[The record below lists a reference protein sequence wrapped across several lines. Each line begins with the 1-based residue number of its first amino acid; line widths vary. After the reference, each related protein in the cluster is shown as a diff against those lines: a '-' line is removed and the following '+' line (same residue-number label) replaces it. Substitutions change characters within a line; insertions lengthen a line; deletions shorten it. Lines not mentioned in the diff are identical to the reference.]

1 MKGTDMEICINIV
14 TSGRHNPSLSIKL
27 DSEAAVAFVKG
38 FFCVFG
44 SLEKTIE
51 GSVRAVGR
59 TYQQKTVQLMS
70 DLRTFIQNNGNRK
83 ELWDFYNVLSEL
95 DEGEFFAI
103 SSKQLSE
110 AEYNEIKENVLQLN
124 VPDYEGFRRYRTEV
138 CGILIDNYRMV
149 FYEQERKQLRIGETD
164 KAKRKCRFCRESMP
178 TVKFDKDAHT
188 ISEGLGNKSI
198 ITNDECDTCNETLG
212 KEIEQDLMTYL
223 SPLRTFSSIAGKHG
237 RTKIKDDSF
246 AIYEESPGKIRI
258 DLFDQEIPE
267 LKHWTFKE
275 DGENFTL
282 SFTHPQKL
290 NPQDVYR
297 AIVKYAIGVMEEVEL
312 PYFQDTIDW
321 VNKENTAVDLPKLC
335 FFLDNNPKDDKKPC
349 ITVFFRKNSDKTL
362 PYSFIDLKV
371 AGVVVFAVIP
381 FCNQDDRTFSKEE
394 DWKHILEVVKIF
406 EGMPLLK
413 VIIPNEDEE
422 IRMTYNFKIK
432 KHISG
437 D

>member
-1 MKGTDMEICINIV
+1 MEICINIV

-38 FFCVFG
+38 LFCVFG

-267 LKHWTFKE
+267 LKHCTFKE

-381 FCNQDDRTFSKEE
+381 FCNQDDRIFSKEE

>member
-1 MKGTDMEICINIV
+1 MEICINIV

-38 FFCVFG
+38 LFCVFG

-95 DEGEFFAI
+95 DEGESFAI
-103 SSKQLSE
+103 NTKHLTDSE
-110 AEYNEIKENVLQLN
+110 YDEIKENVLKLN

-267 LKHWTFKE
+267 LKHCTFKE

-381 FCNQDDRTFSKEE
+381 FCNQDDRIFSKEE

>member
-1 MKGTDMEICINIV
+1 MIGTDREICINII

-38 FFCVFG
+38 LFGVFG
-44 SLEKTIE
+44 SLEKTTD
-51 GSVRAVGR
+51 GGVRAVGR
-59 TYQQKTVQLMS
+59 TYQQKTAQLMN

-95 DEGEFFAI
+95 DEGESFAI
-103 SSKQLSE
+103 NTKHLTDSE
-110 AEYNEIKENVLQLN
+110 YDEIKENVLKLN
-124 VPDYEGFRRYRTEV
+124 VPDYEGFRTYRTEV
-138 CGILIDNYRMV
+138 CGSLIDNYRMV
-149 FYEQERKQLRIGETD
+149 FYEQERKQIRIGEAD
-164 KAKRKCRFCRESMP
+164 KSKRTCRFCRKSSP
-178 TVKFDKDAHT
+178 KVNFDKDAHT

-198 ITNDECDTCNETLG
+198 ITNDECDTCNERLG

-223 SPLRTFSSIAGKHG
+223 SPLRTYSSIAGKHG
-237 RTKIKDDSF
+237 KTKIKDDSF
-246 AIYEESPGKIRI
+246 ALYEEAPGKIRI
-258 DLFDQEIPE
+258 DLFEKENPE
-267 LKHWTFKE
+267 LKHWTFNE
-275 DGENFTL
+275 DGENFSL

-312 PYFQDTIDW
+312 PHFQDTIDW
-321 VNKENTAVDLPKLC
+321 IKKEKTAVDLPKLC

-381 FCNQDDRTFSKEE
+381 FCNKDDRTFSKKE
-394 DWKHILEVVKIF
+394 DWKHILDVVKIF

-422 IRMTYNFKIK
+422 IRMTYNFEIK
-432 KHISG
+432 KHVSG

>member
-14 TSGRHNPSLSIKL
+14 TSGRHNPSLSIKV
-27 DSEAAVAFVKG
+27 DSEAAIAFAAG
-38 FFCVFG
+38 FIRIFG
-44 SLEKTIE
+44 TLEKTAD
-51 GSVRAVGR
+51 GGVRAVGR
-59 TYQQKTVQLMS
+59 TYQQKTAQLMS
-70 DLRTFIQNNGNRK
+70 DLRTFIQNYGNLK
-83 ELWDFYNVLSEL
+83 EMWDFYNVLSEL
-95 DEGEFFAI
+95 DEGELFAI

-237 RTKIKDDSF
+237 KTKIKDDSF

-297 AIVKYAIGVMEEVEL
+297 AIVKYAIGVMEEAEL
-312 PYFQDTIDW
+312 PHFQETIEW
-321 VNKENTAVDLPKLC
+321 IRKMKTAVDLPKLC
-335 FFLDNNPKDDKKPC
+335 FFLDNNPKSDKKPC
-349 ITVFFRKNSDKTL
+349 ITVFYRKNGDKTL
-362 PYSFIDLKV
+362 PYSFVELQV

-381 FCNQDDRTFSKEE
+381 FCNQDDRTFSDEE
-394 DWKHILEVVKIF
+394 DWKHIKDVIKIF

-413 VIIPNEDEE
+413 VIKPNEDEE
-422 IRMTYNFKIK
+422 IRMTYNFEIK
-432 KHISG
+432 KLLSG

>member
-14 TSGRHNPSLSIKL
+14 TSGRHNPSLSIKV
-27 DSEAAVAFVKG
+27 DSEAAIAFAAG
-38 FFCVFG
+38 FIRIFG
-44 SLEKTIE
+44 TLEKTAD
-51 GSVRAVGR
+51 GGVRAVGR
-59 TYQQKTVQLMS
+59 TYQQKTAQLMS
-70 DLRTFIQNNGNRK
+70 DLRTFIQNYGNLK
-83 ELWDFYNVLSEL
+83 EMWDFYNVLSEL

-138 CGILIDNYRMV
+138 CGILIDNYRIV

-237 RTKIKDDSF
+237 KTKIKDDSF

-297 AIVKYAIGVMEEVEL
+297 AIVKYAIGVMEEAEL
-312 PYFQDTIDW
+312 PHFQETIEW
-321 VNKENTAVDLPKLC
+321 IRKMKTAVDLPKLC
-335 FFLDNNPKDDKKPC
+335 FFLDNNPKSDKKPC
-349 ITVFFRKNSDKTL
+349 ITVFYRKNGDKTL
-362 PYSFIDLKV
+362 PYSFVELQV

-381 FCNQDDRTFSKEE
+381 FCNQDDRTFSDEE
-394 DWKHILEVVKIF
+394 DWKHIKDVIKIF

-413 VIIPNEDEE
+413 VIKPNEDEE
-422 IRMTYNFKIK
+422 IRMTYNFEIK
-432 KHISG
+432 KLLSR

>member
-1 MKGTDMEICINIV
+1 MIGTDREICINII

-27 DSEAAVAFVKG
+27 DSETALAFVKG
-38 FFCVFG
+38 LFGVFG
-44 SLEKTIE
+44 SLEKTTD
-51 GSVRAVGR
+51 GGVRAVGR
-59 TYQQKTVQLMS
+59 TYQQKTAQLMN

-83 ELWDFYNVLSEL
+83 ELWDFYNVLLEL
-95 DEGEFFAI
+95 DEGESFAI
-103 SSKQLSE
+103 NTKHLTDSE
-110 AEYNEIKENVLQLN
+110 YDEIKENVLKLN
-124 VPDYEGFRRYRTEV
+124 VPDYEGFRTYRTEV
-138 CGILIDNYRMV
+138 CGSLIDNYRMV
-149 FYEQERKQLRIGETD
+149 FYEQERKQIRIGEAD
-164 KAKRKCRFCRESMP
+164 KSKRTCRFCRKSSP
-178 TVKFDKDAHT
+178 KVNFDKDAHT

-198 ITNDECDTCNETLG
+198 ITNDECDTCNERLG

-223 SPLRTFSSIAGKHG
+223 SPLRTYSSIAGKHG
-237 RTKIKDDSF
+237 KTKIKDDSF
-246 AIYEESPGKIRI
+246 ALYEEAPGKIRI
-258 DLFDQEIPE
+258 DLFEKENPE
-267 LKHWTFKE
+267 LKHWTFNE
-275 DGENFTL
+275 DGENFSL

-312 PYFQDTIDW
+312 PHFQDTIDW
-321 VNKENTAVDLPKLC
+321 VKKEKTAVDLPKLC

>member
-1 MKGTDMEICINIV
+1 MEICINIV

-27 DSEAAVAFVKG
+27 DTEAAVAFVKG
-38 FFCVFG
+38 LLCVFG

-103 SSKQLSE
+103 NSKQLSE
-110 AEYNEIKENVLQLN
+110 SEYNEIKENVLQLN
-124 VPDYEGFRRYRTEV
+124 IPDYEGFRRYRTEV
-138 CGILIDNYRMV
+138 CGSLIDNYRIV

-164 KAKRKCRFCRESMP
+164 KAKRRCRFCRESMP
-178 TVKFDKDAHT
+178 TVNFDKDAHT
-188 ISEGLGNKSI
+188 VSEGLGNKSI
-198 ITNDECDTCNETLG
+198 ITNDECDTCNERLG

-223 SPLRTFSSIAGKHG
+223 SPLRTISSIAGKHG
-237 RTKIKDDSF
+237 KTKIKDDSF
-246 AIYEESPGKIRI
+246 ALYEEAPGKIRI
-258 DLFDQEIPE
+258 DLFEKENPE
-267 LKHWTFKE
+267 LKHWTFNE
-275 DGENFTL
+275 DGENFSL

-297 AIVKYAIGVMEEVEL
+297 AIVKYAIGVMDEAEL
-312 PYFQDTIDW
+312 PHFQDTIDW
-321 VNKENTAVDLPKLC
+321 VKKEKTAVDLPKLC

-381 FCNQDDRTFSKEE
+381 FCNQDDRTFSKED

>member
-1 MKGTDMEICINIV
+1 MIGTDREICINII

-27 DSEAAVAFVKG
+27 DSETALAFVKG
-38 FFCVFG
+38 LFGVFG
-44 SLEKTIE
+44 SLEKTTD
-51 GSVRAVGR
+51 GGVRAVGR
-59 TYQQKTVQLMS
+59 TYQQKTAQLMN

-95 DEGEFFAI
+95 DEGESFAI
-103 SSKQLSE
+103 NTKHLTDSE
-110 AEYNEIKENVLQLN
+110 YDEIKENVLKLN
-124 VPDYEGFRRYRTEV
+124 VPDYEGFRTYRTEV
-138 CGILIDNYRMV
+138 CGSLIDNYRMV
-149 FYEQERKQLRIGETD
+149 FYEQERKQIRIGEAD
-164 KAKRKCRFCRESMP
+164 KSKRTCRFCRKSSP
-178 TVKFDKDAHT
+178 KVNFDKDAHT

-198 ITNDECDTCNETLG
+198 ITNDECDTCNERLG

-258 DLFDQEIPE
+258 DLFEKENPE
-267 LKHWTFKE
+267 LKHWTFNE
-275 DGENFTL
+275 DGENFSL

-381 FCNQDDRTFSKEE
+381 FCNKDDRTFSKEE
-394 DWKHILEVVKIF
+394 DWKHILDGVKIF

-413 VIIPNEDEE
+413 AIIPNEDEE
-422 IRMTYNFKIK
+422 ILMTYNFEIK
-432 KHISG
+432 KHVSG

>member
-1 MKGTDMEICINIV
+1 MKRTDMEICINIV
-14 TSGRHNPSLSIKL
+14 TSGRHNPSLSIKV
-27 DSEAAVAFVKG
+27 DSEAAIAFAAG
-38 FFCVFG
+38 FIRIFG
-44 SLEKTIE
+44 TLEKMPD
-51 GSVRAVGR
+51 GGVRAVGR
-59 TYQQKTVQLMS
+59 TYQQKTAQLMS
-70 DLRTFIQNNGNRK
+70 DLRTFIQNYGNLK
-83 ELWDFYNVLSEL
+83 EMWDFYNVLSEL

-237 RTKIKDDSF
+237 KTKIKDDSF

-297 AIVKYAIGVMEEVEL
+297 AIVKYAIGVMEEAEL
-312 PYFQDTIDW
+312 PHFQETIEW
-321 VNKENTAVDLPKLC
+321 IRKMKTAVDLPKLC
-335 FFLDNNPKDDKKPC
+335 FFLDNNPKSDKKPC
-349 ITVFFRKNSDKTL
+349 ITVFYRKNGDKTL
-362 PYSFIDLKV
+362 PYSFVELQV

-381 FCNQDDRTFSKEE
+381 FCNQDDRTFSDEE
-394 DWKHILEVVKIF
+394 DWKHIKDVIKIF

-413 VIIPNEDEE
+413 VIKPNEDEE
-422 IRMTYNFKIK
+422 IRMTYNFEIK
-432 KHISG
+432 KLLSG

>member
-14 TSGRHNPSLSIKL
+14 TSGRHNPSLSIKV
-27 DSEAAVAFVKG
+27 DSEAAIAFAAG
-38 FFCVFG
+38 FIRIFG
-44 SLEKTIE
+44 TLEKTAD
-51 GSVRAVGR
+51 GGVRAVGR
-59 TYQQKTVQLMS
+59 TYQQKTAQLMS
-70 DLRTFIQNNGNRK
+70 DLRTFIQNYGNLK
-83 ELWDFYNVLSEL
+83 EMWDFYNVLSEL

-138 CGILIDNYRMV
+138 CGILIDNYQMV

-237 RTKIKDDSF
+237 KTKIKDDSF

-297 AIVKYAIGVMEEVEL
+297 AIVKYAIGVMEEAEL
-312 PYFQDTIDW
+312 SHFQETIEW
-321 VNKENTAVDLPKLC
+321 IRKMKTAVDLPKLC
-335 FFLDNNPKDDKKPC
+335 FFLDNNPKSDKKPC
-349 ITVFFRKNSDKTL
+349 ITVFYRKNGDKTL
-362 PYSFIDLKV
+362 PYSFVELQV

-381 FCNQDDRTFSKEE
+381 FCNQDDRTFSDEE
-394 DWKHILEVVKIF
+394 DWKHIKDVIKIF

-413 VIIPNEDEE
+413 VIKPNEDEE
-422 IRMTYNFKIK
+422 IRMTYNFEIK
-432 KHISG
+432 KLLSG

>member
-14 TSGRHNPSLSIKL
+14 TSGRHNPSLSIKV
-27 DSEAAVAFVKG
+27 DSEAAIAFAAG
-38 FFCVFG
+38 FIRIFG
-44 SLEKTIE
+44 TLEKTAD
-51 GSVRAVGR
+51 GGVRAVGR
-59 TYQQKTVQLMS
+59 TYQQKTAQLMS
-70 DLRTFIQNNGNRK
+70 DLRTFIQNYGNLK
-83 ELWDFYNVLSEL
+83 EMWDFYNVLSEL

-237 RTKIKDDSF
+237 KTKIKDDSF

-297 AIVKYAIGVMEEVEL
+297 AIVKYAIGVMEEAEL
-312 PYFQDTIDW
+312 PHFQETIEW
-321 VNKENTAVDLPKLC
+321 IRKMKTAVDLPKLC
-335 FFLDNNPKDDKKPC
+335 FFLDNNPKSDKKPC
-349 ITVFFRKNSDKTL
+349 ITVFYRKNGDKTL
-362 PYSFIDLKV
+362 PYSFVELQV

-381 FCNQDDRTFSKEE
+381 FCNQDDRTFSDEE
-394 DWKHILEVVKIF
+394 DWKHIKDVIKIF

-413 VIIPNEDEE
+413 VIKPNEDEE
-422 IRMTYNFKIK
+422 IRMTYNFEIK
-432 KHISG
+432 KLLSG

>member
-38 FFCVFG
+38 LFCVFG

-267 LKHWTFKE
+267 LKHCTFKE

-381 FCNQDDRTFSKEE
+381 FCNQDDRIFSKEE

>member
-1 MKGTDMEICINIV
+1 MIGTDREICINII

-38 FFCVFG
+38 LFGVFG
-44 SLEKTIE
+44 SLEKTTD
-51 GSVRAVGR
+51 GGVRAVGR
-59 TYQQKTVQLMS
+59 TYQQKTAQLMN

-95 DEGEFFAI
+95 DEGESFAI
-103 SSKQLSE
+103 NTKHLTDSE
-110 AEYNEIKENVLQLN
+110 YDEIKENVLKLN
-124 VPDYEGFRRYRTEV
+124 VPDYEGFRTYRTEV
-138 CGILIDNYRMV
+138 CGSLIDNYRMV
-149 FYEQERKQLRIGETD
+149 FYEQERKQIRIGEAD
-164 KAKRKCRFCRESMP
+164 KSKRTCRFCRKSSP
-178 TVKFDKDAHT
+178 KVNFDKDAHT

-198 ITNDECDTCNETLG
+198 ITNDECDTCNERLG

-223 SPLRTFSSIAGKHG
+223 SPLRTYSSIAGKHG
-237 RTKIKDDSF
+237 KTKIKDDSF
-246 AIYEESPGKIRI
+246 ALYEEAPGKIRI

-275 DGENFTL
+275 DGENFSL

-312 PYFQDTIDW
+312 PHFQDTIDW
-321 VNKENTAVDLPKLC
+321 IKKEKTAVDLPKLC

-381 FCNQDDRTFSKEE
+381 FCNKDDRTFSKEE
-394 DWKHILEVVKIF
+394 DWKHILDVVKIF